1 MNAILDLVFFTAI
14 ACAGL
19 SLALAAFL
27 IGRAT
32 PEISVE
38 ERSYMDPLPPLL
50 RPAYPL
56 MRLLGDTLVQLYGN
70 RYLDRVEKQ
79 LQRTGAGYLLTAE
92 EFVALQLISALVFLA
107 IGLLLAAALKAA
119 HPLPFLL
126 AAPMAGYL
134 FPRVWLKD
142 MRMRREREVLR
153 SLPVYLDFITMAVEA
168 GLNLTGAM
176 QQAMQ
181 KAPQGPLRNE
191 FATVLRDLRSG
202 VPRGEALRRMA
213 ERLDIPDVTRFVNAM
228 VQAEKMGSS
237 MAGVMRVQSEQRRN
251 ERFQRAE
258 KKAMQAPVKLI
269 FPLIVF
275 IFPVTFI
282 ILGFPI
288 AMKFLGD

>member
-1 MNAILDLVFFTAI
+1 MDALLQITFYAAI

-19 SLALAAFL
+19 AVAGLSFT

-32 PEISVE
+32 PEVSME

-50 RPAYPL
+50 RPVYPL
-56 MRLLGDTLVQLYGN
+56 LRLLGDTLVQFYGN
-70 RYLDRVEKQ
+70 RHLDRVERQ

-92 EFVALQLISALVFLA
+92 EFVALQLLSSVLFLMIAVLLVVALRA
-107 IGLLLAAALKAA
+107 ERA
-119 HPLPFLL
+119 LPFLL
-126 AAPMAGYL
+126 LAPVAGYF
-134 FPRVWLKD
+134 FPHIWLKD
-142 MRMRREREVLR
+142 RRARRERDVVR

-202 VPRGEALRRMA
+202 MPRAEAMRRMA
-213 ERLDIPDVTRFVNAM
+213 ERLDMPDVTRFINAM

-237 MAGVMRVQSEQRRN
+237 MATVLRVQSEQRRT

-288 AMKFLGD
+288 AMKFLGG